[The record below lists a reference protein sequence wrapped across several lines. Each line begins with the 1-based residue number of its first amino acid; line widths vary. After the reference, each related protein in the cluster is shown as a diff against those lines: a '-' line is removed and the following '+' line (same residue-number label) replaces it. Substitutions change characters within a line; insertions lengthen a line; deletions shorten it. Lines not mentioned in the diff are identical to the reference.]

1 MEKNSY
7 SAKDIQVLEGLE
19 PVRLRPGMYIG
30 GVDSV
35 ALHHLVSEIVDN
47 SMDEVG
53 AEFANEI
60 WVELFQNNTVM
71 VRDNGRGI
79 PVDNHPKYPNKSA
92 LEVILTTLHSGGKFS
107 DKVYQTSGGLHGV
120 GSAVVNALSEF
131 MEVEISR
138 DGNIYKQTY
147 SRGVVTSSLE
157 IIGKTS
163 ETGTKITFKPD
174 AEIFGVDNT
183 FKPLKLY
190 KLIKSKSFLFNG
202 VKINWKCDTSLISED
217 IKEMV
222 PAVDT
227 LCFPN
232 GIKDYL
238 LDTVSARP
246 KVVPDLF
253 YVSSKLAEDKGK
265 VEAAVLWIDT
275 TREEGNTSGFLN
287 SYCNTIPTVD
297 GGTHESGLKSAIFR
311 GLKNFASKVGNK
323 KFASVVT
330 DDVFDDAVV
339 ILSLFY
345 KNPQFQGQTKE
356 KFSSA
361 DATRLVDNAIKDYF
375 DYYLSG
381 NLKNTNLLFDY
392 FIQKAEARQKLKK
405 LKDTIRK
412 SPTKRLRLP
421 GKLADCSAKNRQGTE
436 IFIVEGDS
444 AGGSAKQARNRL
456 TQAILPL
463 RGKIIN
469 AVSSSG
475 AKLEAN
481 AEIHDI
487 IEAIGCGVGAEY
499 NEEKL
504 RYEKIIVMTDAD
516 VDGSHI
522 ASLLMTFFF
531 DQIPDLIEGGHLYLA
546 LPPLFKIT
554 DGKNTFYA
562 MNDEEKD
569 KILTSKFKNKKVEI
583 SRFKGLGEMMP
594 AQLKE
599 TTMDPATR
607 QLLQIKIPS
616 RTSEEELE
624 AFNSTKNLVSNLMG
638 KNPEFRFKF
647 IQDGAKFTKDL
658 DI

>member
-60 WVELFQNNTVM
+60 WVELLQNNTVM
-71 VRDNGRGI
+71 VKDNGRGI

-190 KLIKSKSFLFNG
+190 KLIKSKAFLFNG

-238 LDTVSARP
+238 LDTVSVRP

-253 YVSSKLAEDKGK
+253 YVSSKLADDKGK

-287 SYCNTIPTVD
+287 SYCNTIPTID

-311 GLKNFASKVGNK
+311 GLKNFASKIGNK
-323 KFASVVT
+323 KFSSVVT

-499 NEEKL
+499 KEEKL